1 MKPRSLEKLVKGV
14 MMTILIIVIAIAAT
28 IFSCHTEDKTSNSS
42 TKKEITIGQA
52 NIKNKLYITDSHS
65 VSVKTVEYKDG
76 HELIITIFAAG
87 TAGSVSSMHDPI
99 LCAKC
104 RSERGLSQIK

>member
-1 MKPRSLEKLVKGV
+1 MNKKELKNSLITRGI
-14 MMTILIIVIAIAAT
+14 ILLLFFVGSILYACTA
-28 IFSCHTEDKTSNSS
+28 DNKTS
-42 TKKEITIGQA
+42 TKKETTVGKA

-65 VSVKTVEYKDG
+65 VSVRTVEYKDG

-87 TAGSVSSMHDPI
+87 TAGSVSSMHDPL

-104 RSERGLSQIK
+104 RSERGLPQIK